1 MSKNLLILALCSAFA
16 LAGGPVRADSP
27 RGTISIKLNSLTA
40 TANMGVS
47 WVDGVLIFQGKTHT
61 FKMKGLRP
69 SIVGVRSLSIEGE
82 VYNLEAAPDLAG
94 NYQKADS
101 AVSTSMVGE
110 KGLMVQN
117 DKGVVINIRVIKRSL
132 EGKVRTIRDVFKKEV
147 VPLDLV
153 PEGLT
158 IAQVQ

>member
-1 MSKNLLILALCSAFA
+1 
-16 LAGGPVRADSP
+16 
-27 RGTISIKLNSLTA
+27 
-40 TANMGVS
+40 
-47 WVDGVLIFQGKTHT
+47 
-61 FKMKGLRP
+61 
-69 SIVGVRSLSIEGE
+69 